1 MKDGEGLIT
10 FRLAWL
16 IPAAAVATV
25 ALGVWGWRAHGV
37 GVADALYRAL
47 ALFDIN
53 NDAYTQGVGLS
64 DMRFRIGRWT
74 GAGVVFS
81 SILAIG
87 ALLREHLATALARW
101 TRQQVVV
108 VGGHPLASAAFE
120 TAHRAGRSAL
130 WLGASA
136 FSSARLSAIALAW
149 PAGERARTLTAHAQR
164 TDHVLIAETDDAEA
178 LTFAKAARA
187 AAPDAWITVLMA
199 DVGLAEDAAATLNDA
214 RTRVLATGAV
224 AARALNLAHPPFV
237 IAQDLGHARIHALI
251 VGFGQTGQ
259 AIARDLIVNCRTT
272 YLAAPRITVIDPM
285 AKALEGALRVRAP
298 ELDACA
304 DCRFVEGEIGGRAV
318 RPRPAAIALD
328 LAGGGPITAAYVCLA
343 DDTSALSAA
352 AMLRALLRSVD
363 IAAPPIF
370 IRLRAAGAIGGGK
383 GADGRGRGLDALTPF
398 GDLYSV
404 LAASEFLSD
413 APDATARAFSEAY
426 RANLPAAARDDP
438 QNHSARPWE
447 SLDETY
453 RQATRDAVAHI
464 PAKLASAGVDAGRWR
479 GSGGLPT
486 LGDDERLFADA
497 AELER
502 LAELEHERWMAQRR
516 MDGWRSS
523 DAAAKDEAARRH
535 PSLAPYASLSDEVK
549 EFDRVFVRETQDV
562 VREAAKKS

>member
-1 MKDGEGLIT
+1 MKDGDGLIT
-10 FRLAWL
+10 LRLAWL
-16 IPAAAVATV
+16 IPLAAVATI
-25 ALGVWGWRAHGV
+25 ALGVWGWLDHGV
-37 GVADALYRAL
+37 GADDALYRAL

-53 NDAYTQGVGLS
+53 NDAYTHGVGIT
-64 DMRFRIGRWT
+64 DPRFRIGRWT

-81 SILAIG
+81 SILALG
-87 ALLREHLATALARW
+87 ALLQQNLATALARW
-101 TRQQVVV
+101 SRQQVVV
-108 VGGHPLASAAFE
+108 VGGHPLAGAAFE
-120 TAHRAGRSAL
+120 TARRAGRSAL

-136 FSSARLSAIALAW
+136 FSSPRFSAIALPW
-149 PAGERARTLTAHAQR
+149 PAGERARTLMAHAR
-164 TDHVLIAETDDAEA
+164 RSDHVLIAETDDAVA
-178 LTFAKAARA
+178 LSFARAVRA
-187 AAPDAWITVLMA
+187 AAPDAGITVLMG
-199 DVGLAEDAAATLNDA
+199 DVALAEDAAATLNDA
-214 RTRVLATGAV
+214 RTRVLASGAV
-224 AARALNLAHPPFV
+224 AARALNLARPPFA
-237 IAQDLGHARIHALI
+237 IAKDRGHARIHALI

-285 AKALEGALRVRAP
+285 AEVLEGALRVRAP

-318 RPRPAAIALD
+318 RPDPAAIARELT
-328 LAGGGPITAAYVCLA
+328 GGGPITAAYVCLA

-352 AMLRALLRSVD
+352 TMLRALLRSVD

-370 IRLRAAGAIGGGK
+370 IRLRAAGAIGGG
-383 GADGRGRGLDALTPF
+383 GGQGLDALTPF

-426 RANLPAAARDDP
+426 RANLTAKARDDP
-438 QNHSARPWE
+438 DNHSARPWE
-447 SLDETY
+447 QLDETY

-479 GSGGLPT
+479 RGSGLPK
-486 LGDDERLFADA
+486 LGADERLFADA

-516 MDGWRSS
+516 MDGWRAT
-523 DAAAKDEAARRH
+523 DAPAKDETARRH
-535 PSLAPYASLSDEVK
+535 PALAPFATLSEEVK
-549 EFDRVFVRETQDV
+549 EFDRVFVRETQDA
-562 VREAAKKS
+562 VREAAKKA